1 MKDLCNGGVHVVTEQ
16 SSLIRDMTVEGLI
29 SQFHDHVQLQ
39 HSIFHQKYVY
49 LLSNPFPSKALI
61 VSSPHKS
68 FYSQPIYSSW

>member
-1 MKDLCNGGVHVVTEQ
+1 MTTRMKDLCNGGVHVVTEQ

-49 LLSNPFPSKALI
+49 LFE
-61 VSSPHKS
+61 
-68 FYSQPIYSSW
+68 